1 MRGQWLGRFH
11 ATGWS
16 GSATVEVDD
25 LGKTFGGRVY
35 LFSRDTNMPSAIAY
49 FEVPKGDNPARA
61 VAKILPI
68 DPSTG
73 NPTTWDALAHRF
85 PQLSFATLAQ
95 TTLRWTQDRMVAV
108 WDSNLG
114 AHGRAFLYKSN
125 AERASE
131 YVETPMEWAQFKAHV
146 ACLEFRRFVFR
157 GQAKRW
163 RLRTHFHRTGRAD
176 LWKYNNEDM
185 TLLHRHLS
193 ARTRHTFNRRDSDEN
208 GAFLHLAQHHGFP
221 TPLLDWTYSPY
232 VAAFFAYQK
241 VPKQLSPADA
251 GSRVRI
257 YQFDRQKWTNDLIQI
272 PKAAPAR
279 PHFSLLEFI
288 AIENERMIPQQA
300 LSGLT
305 NVDDVEDYIRSV
317 ERSNGTRYLSVIDLP
332 AADRTM
338 VMQELSTMGITAGA
352 LFPGLDGAC
361 EELRERLFP

>member
-1 MRGQWLGRFH
+1 MRGQWLGRFQ

-35 LFSRDTNMPSAIAY
+35 LFSNDTSMPSAIAY
-49 FEVPKGDNPARA
+49 FEAPKGDNPARA
-61 VAKILPI
+61 VAQIL
-68 DPSTG
+68 
-73 NPTTWDALAHRF
+73 H
-85 PQLSFATLAQ
+85 
-95 TTLRWTQDRMVAV
+95 
-108 WDSNLG
+108 
-114 AHGRAFLYKSN
+114 KSN

-131 YVETPMEWAQFKAHV
+131 YAETPMEWGQFKAHV
-146 ACLEFRRFVFR
+146 AGLEFRRFVFR

-241 VPKQLSPADA
+241 VPKELSPVDA

-257 YQFDRQKWTNDLIQI
+257 FQFDREKWTNDLIQI